1 MKLWIFMD
9 ADREVGRGSI
19 KGVFKTEEKAKMA
32 IADYVLENKEI
43 STTYLNLFSVE
54 IED

>member
-32 IADYVLENKEI
+32 IADYVLEEEI
-43 STTYLNLFSVE
+43 NTAYLDLFSVE